1 MSSFRD
7 LEKFREEI
15 DFIDEKIVVL
25 FEKRMEIVGEIV
37 RYKVENDL
45 PILNSTREEEI
56 IKKNREYLKDKN
68 LNKYLEKLYIEIMTL
83 SKEYQSEKIEA
94 YKKE

>member
-1 MSSFRD
+1 MSSSKD

-15 DFIDEKIVVL
+15 DFLDEKIVGL
-25 FEKRMEIVGEIV
+25 FEKRMEIVGELV
-37 RYKVENDL
+37 GYKVENDL
-45 PILNSTREEEI
+45 PILNATREEEI

-68 LNKYLEKLYIEIMTL
+68 LNKYLEKLYIEIMSI
-83 SKEYQSEKIEA
+83 SKEYQSEKIKD